1 MLSCTKQQDTPS
13 PTEPRQVNPAPQ
25 RSGRCPAEPLTP
37 LFSKAPHG
45 QVPGPWFWIHL
56 TFLSHRPAVAIGKFS
71 VSPMT
76 ERTDEG
82 AYRGA
87 VTVSSGQ
94 GQASSHRITRF
105 SGHFAS
111 PEAAR
116 LVALTCGWLQTQ
128 GTRLP
133 AG

>member
-1 MLSCTKQQDTPS
+1 M
-13 PTEPRQVNPAPQ
+13 
-25 RSGRCPAEPLTP
+25 
-37 LFSKAPHG
+37 
-45 QVPGPWFWIHL
+45 
-56 TFLSHRPAVAIGKFS
+56 AIGKFS

-128 GTRLP
+128 GAHLP

>member
-1 MLSCTKQQDTPS
+1 MPPRDKRAGPLSCRAAARADF
-13 PTEPRQVNPAPQ
+13 Q
-25 RSGRCPAEPLTP
+25 RLRAGNTTACGL
-37 LFSKAPHG
+37 
-45 QVPGPWFWIHL
+45 WIHL
-56 TFLSHRPAVAIGKFS
+56 TFLSHRPCVAIGKFS

-76 ERTDEG
+76 ERTENG

-105 SGHFAS
+105 DGVFAS

-116 LVALTCGWLQTQ
+116 LVALTHGWLQTL
-128 GTRLP
+128 GARTFP
-133 AG
+133 G